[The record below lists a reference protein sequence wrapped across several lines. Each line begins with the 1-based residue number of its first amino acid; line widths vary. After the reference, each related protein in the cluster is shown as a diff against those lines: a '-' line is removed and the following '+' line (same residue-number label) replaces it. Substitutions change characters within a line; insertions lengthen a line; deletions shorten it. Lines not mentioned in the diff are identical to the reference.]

1 MFLIAYLLDPSEMIH
16 IFCCICNEL
25 TPAAVYYRDGALR
38 LALPPRPQ
46 FSKKTASALVIQI
59 IESARRMLQFEQQ
72 RVRQGRV
79 DDGDKLV
86 KELTGESSF
95 GF

>member
-25 TPAAVYYRDGALR
+25 TPAAVYYHDGALR

-72 RVRQGRV
+72 RVRQGGV